1 MTIGRYILY
10 RLPVSVLLATVLLL
24 ATAVGAS
31 AAETPG
37 QVMKRAS
44 ALIERASGIEAGFT
58 MTSGGKTLKGTLKSS
73 AAGFVLSTPGYSSWY
88 DGKNLWTYNASSRE
102 TTLTVPTG
110 EELREANP
118 MMMVSGYEGVFTPA
132 FAKKQSAG
140 TRTLVLVPKSRKTGL
155 KNVVVVLDSKTY
167 RPKRITVTPSSGTA
181 SSVTIT
187 SLKTDVKFPKS
198 TFTYPKTKYPKVEII
213 DLR

>member
-1 MTIGRYILY
+1 MT
-10 RLPVSVLLATVLLL
+10 LLIAAVIMM
-24 ATAVGAS
+24 ATAVRVT

-44 ALIERASGIEAGFT
+44 ALIERASGVEAGFT

-88 DGKNLWTYNASSRE
+88 DGKNLWTYNATSRE
-102 TTLTVPTG
+102 TTLTIPTG

-118 MMMVSGYEGVFTPA
+118 MMMVSGYEGIFTPA
-132 FAKKQSAG
+132 FAKKQTAG
-140 TRTLVLVPKSRKTGL
+140 TRTLVLMPKSKKTGL

-167 RPKRITVTPSSGTA
+167 RPKRITVTPSSGSATT
-181 SSVTIT
+181 VTLT
-187 SLKTDVKFPKS
+187 SLRTDVKFPKS
-198 TFTYPKTKYPKVEII
+198 TFTYPKSKYPKVEII